1 MESII
6 KARFCIVKLHINS
19 VNESLKQLFN
29 GILILGGGSL
39 LAYSLTVRDVNVYI
53 QVLGLLLLMIGAH
66 RASKHWAKHKDDHLD
81 EK

>member
-1 MESII
+1 
-6 KARFCIVKLHINS
+6 